1 MKNILYMLSVI
12 LFTLGLQGCSPHPSA
27 GHWQAVENSDSK
39 FSKISVEFEGRAELL
54 PTDRTAETQR
64 CFWAGKTSDTIQL
77 QCTQGDD
84 TGVEFLYLL
93 SVDSSGSEPVASL
106 SLGGKQIGEF
116 RRQVSGR

>member
-1 MKNILYMLSVI
+1 MKNTLYVLSVI
-12 LFTLGLQGCSPHPSA
+12 LLTLGLQGCSPHPGS
-27 GHWQAVENSDSK
+27 GHWQAVENSGSK

-54 PTDRTAETQR
+54 PADTAGETQR
-64 CFWAGKTSDTIQL
+64 CFWAGKTADTIQL

-106 SLGGKQIGEF
+106 IQGEKQMGVY
-116 RRQVSGR
+116 RRQSEL

>member
-1 MKNILYMLSVI
+1 MKNTLYICLTI
-12 LFTLGLQGCSPHPSA
+12 LFALGLQGCSPHPSA

-54 PTDRTAETQR
+54 PIDTAAETQR
-64 CFWAGKTSDTIQL
+64 CFWAGKTAEAIRL

-93 SVDSSGSEPVASL
+93 SVDSSGDEPVASL
-106 SLGGKQIGEF
+106 TQGDKQLGVY
-116 RRQVSGR
+116 RRKSQP